1 MPPEKDFCHKSSH
14 IRGTSHAVKAPEALF
29 TMKLFFKRKS
39 KSKSIL
45 IVNDDVSVSSSKT
58 TLVKSPSPSA
68 QHFTNVSPIES
79 EASITPVT
87 AIPMAPLPQPSAV
100 ADTQQDSD
108 VEKLPSSITP
118 HTEEMRDAIICIS
131 TTSSASETEQDD
143 VSQITVDGGCA
154 VDIKGC
160 EQELFEQTNGLKR
173 YVVDHLLGCVDFVED
188 CAVTVRDTK
197 NETSSIDIREKENV
211 DLRKVTS
218 SHDKLLSCNQTL
230 LDTTAQEESMFDPA
244 EVNTRESS
252 SKEDQK
258 LRLETANGIFVAQK
272 DADSIPTSDYMR
284 IKRRST
290 LETIALKTNHDF
302 QIAVSK
308 IDAIIDNDVAQMCK
322 EINIT
327 ACAEQGFCGGE
338 DDLSQFEEPLLWEG
352 DSNILFQ

>member
-1 MPPEKDFCHKSSH
+1 MLAMPPEKDFCHKTVH
-14 IRGTSHAVKAPEALF
+14 ISGYLSLF

-68 QHFTNVSPIES
+68 QHFTNLSPIIES

-87 AIPMAPLPQPSAV
+87 AIPMSPLPQPSAV
-100 ADTQQDSD
+100 ADTRQDSD

-197 NETSSIDIREKENV
+197 NETSTIDIREKENV

-218 SHDKLLSCNQTL
+218 SDDKLLSCNQAL

-252 SKEDQK
+252 SNEDQK
-258 LRLETANGIFVAQK
+258 LRLETASGIFVAQK